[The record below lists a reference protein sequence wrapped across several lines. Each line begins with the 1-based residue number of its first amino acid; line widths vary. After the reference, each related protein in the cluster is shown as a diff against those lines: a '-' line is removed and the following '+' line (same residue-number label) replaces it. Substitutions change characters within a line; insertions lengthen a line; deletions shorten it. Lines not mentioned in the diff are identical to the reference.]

1 MKSVLNIILFTFLLG
16 TFLISCEKENID
28 EIILEDPDY
37 EPEEEKVNSLL
48 SQISTDNVQGSIML
62 NCVAIPYPF
71 ELELKSGKTKVIN
84 YKSDWDMA
92 QDTSNMDKAVDFVFP
107 LEIVDTEGK
116 NVKIKSNLELG
127 RDFASCIPQKGWAK
141 AMSTNET
148 LPACLYGGLFCFD
161 LIYPVSLIDE
171 SGSITAINSET
182 AMIDLFANTQS
193 SLSFVL
199 PIGVVN
205 KDNGIQTTIENL
217 DDFWSVIGQ
226 CKDMTPLVTS
236 DGFVFQGFICFELV
250 YPVTMVNGDG
260 NTIMVNSADEYA
272 TLVLNGEPLEIVYPF
287 GLKDDDGIITNVTN
301 LTTYIQALN
310 GCGEFEIIIE
320 TSETCDAPD
329 HVLLFLNRGG
339 PALSPCRFDI
349 NFPVKLLA
357 SGQMFTVNNM
367 IEYFQ
372 VYNAFQLNEISVEF
386 PVTVKVNQS
395 GAVIKFDSKTELC
408 KYIDDCD

>member
-1 MKSVLNIILFTFLLG
+1 MKSVFRLIIFSFFLG
-16 TFLISCEKENID
+16 TFFISCVKENID
-28 EIILEDPDY
+28 EIIIEGPDY
-37 EPEEEKVNSLL
+37 DPEEEKVNSLL
-48 SQISTDNVQGSIML
+48 NQLNTVNAQGSMML
-62 NCVAIPYPF
+62 NCVAISYPF
-71 ELELKSGKTKVIN
+71 EVELKSGITKVIN
-84 YKSDWDMA
+84 SKSDWAMVK
-92 QDTSNMDKAVDFVFP
+92 DTSNKDKVVDFVFP
-107 LEIVDTEGK
+107 LQIVDAEGK
-116 NVKIKSNLELG
+116 NEKIKSNLELG

-161 LIYPVSLIDE
+161 LIYPISLINE
-171 SGSITAINSET
+171 SGSITAVNSET
-182 AMIDLFANTQS
+182 AMIDLFAITQS

-205 KDNGIQTTIENL
+205 KDNGTQTTIENL
-217 DDFWSVIGQ
+217 DDFWAIIGQ
-226 CKDMTPLVTS
+226 CKDVTPLVTS
-236 DGFVFQGFICFELV
+236 DGFVFQGFVCFELV
-250 YPVTMVNGDG
+250 YPTTMVNGDG
-260 NTIMVNSADEYA
+260 NTILVNSADEYA

-287 GLKDDDGIITNVTN
+287 ELKDDAGIITNVTN
-301 LTTYIQALN
+301 LTNYIQALN

-320 TSETCDAPD
+320 TSKTCDAPD
-329 HVLLFLNRGG
+329 HVLLFFNRGG

-357 SGQMFTVNNM
+357 SGQVFTVNNM

-408 KYIDDCD
+408 KYIDDCN

>member
-1 MKSVLNIILFTFLLG
+1 MKSIIKILTFTFFLG

-28 EIILEDPDY
+28 EIILEEPEY

-48 SQISTDNVQGSIML
+48 NQINTDNAQGSMML
-62 NCVAIPYPF
+62 NCVAITYPF
-71 ELELKSGKTKVIN
+71 ELELKSQKKIVIN
-84 YKSDWDMA
+84 SKSDWAMA
-92 QDTSNMDKAVDFVFP
+92 QDTSSKDKPVDFVFP
-107 LEIVDTEGK
+107 LEIVDAEGK
-116 NVKIKSNLELG
+116 KVKINSNLELG

-161 LIYPVSLIDE
+161 LIYPVSLINE
-171 SGSITAINSET
+171 SGSITAVNTET
-182 AMIDLFANTQS
+182 ALIDLFANTQS
-193 SLSFVL
+193 SLSFIL
-199 PIGVVN
+199 PISVVN
-205 KDNGIQTTIENL
+205 KDNGTQTTIENL
-217 DDFWSVIGQ
+217 DDFWALIGQ
-226 CKDMTPLVTS
+226 CKNVTPLVTS
-236 DGFVFQGFICFELV
+236 DGFVFQGFVCFELV
-250 YPVTMVNGDG
+250 YPTAMVNGDG
-260 NTIMVNSADEYA
+260 NTILVNSADEYA

-287 GLKDDDGIITNVTN
+287 GLKDDAGVITNVTN
-301 LTTYIQALN
+301 LTTFIQALN

-320 TSETCDAPD
+320 TSKTCDAPD
-329 HVLLFLNRGG
+329 HVLLFFNRGG

>member
-1 MKSVLNIILFTFLLG
+1 MKSVFNIILFTFFLG
-16 TFLISCEKENID
+16 TFFISCEKENID

-48 SQISTDNVQGSIML
+48 SQINTDNAQGSIML
-62 NCVAIPYPF
+62 NCVAIQYPF

-84 YKSDWDMA
+84 SKIDWAMA

-107 LEIVDTEGK
+107 LEIVNAEGI
-116 NVKIKSNLELG
+116 NVNINSNIELG
-127 RDFASCIPQKGWAK
+127 KDFASCIPQKGWAS
-141 AMSTNET
+141 AMATNET

-161 LIYPVSLIDE
+161 LIYPLSLTNE
-171 SGSITAINSET
+171 SGSITSVNNET
-182 AMIDLFANTQS
+182 ALIDLFANTQS
-193 SLSFVL
+193 SLSFIL
-199 PIGVVN
+199 PISVVN
-205 KDNGIQTTIENL
+205 KDNGTQTTIENL
-217 DDFWSVIGQ
+217 DDFWAVIGQ

-236 DGFVFQGFICFELV
+236 DGFVFQGFVCFELV
-250 YPVTMVNGDG
+250 YPVAMVNGDG

-272 TLVLNGEPLEIVYPF
+272 SLVLNGDPLEIIYPF
-287 GLKDDDGIITNVTN
+287 GLKDDAGIITNVTN
-301 LTTYIQALN
+301 LITYIQALN

-320 TSETCDAPD
+320 ISETCDAPD
-329 HVLLFLNRGG
+329 HVLLFFNRGG

-349 NFPVKLLA
+349 NFPVKLFA
-357 SGQMFTVNNM
+357 IGQVFIVNNM

-395 GAVIKFDSKTELC
+395 GEVIEFESKTELC
-408 KYIDDCD
+408 GYIDDCN